1 MLIRPATDTDF
12 DQWLPLWR
20 GYQAFYRV
28 DIPPETTRLTWARM
42 MDDRE
47 PMHCAVAESDGRLAG
62 LVHYIFHR
70 SCWTQGDYVYLQD
83 LYALPER
90 RGQGVGRALIEHV
103 YRAAAD
109 ANAARVH
116 WLTHESNAQA
126 MRLYDQVAEK
136 SGFVHYRKVL
146 G

>member
-1 MLIRPATDTDF
+1 MLIRPAAETDF
-12 DQWLPLWR
+12 DQWLSLWR
-20 GYQAFYRV
+20 DYQAFYRV
-28 DIPPETTRLTWARM
+28 DIPLETTQLTWTRM
-42 MDDRE
+42 MDESE
-47 PMHCAVAESDGRLAG
+47 PMHCAVAASDGRLVG

-70 SCWTQGDYVYLQD
+70 SCWTRGDYVYLQD
-83 LYALPER
+83 LYAQPEC

-109 ANAARVH
+109 ANAARVY

-136 SGFVHYRKVL
+136 SGFVQYRKAL